1 MNRERFKE
9 ILSNLYSFSND
20 EALPQEHPDQDR
32 AFKMSDRYLNQ
43 HFLNCIEAE
52 VEPTVDEHMLKYKD
66 KSIMQQHIKNKPI
79 K

>member
-32 AFKMSDRYLNQ
+32 AFKMSDRYLNP

-52 VEPTVDEHMLKYKD
+52 VEPIVDEHMLNYKD